1 MSEALRLPYMLKN
14 FLNSPYPSS
23 ILQSEFRPSGS
34 LRHAFALYASL
45 FGCRPPDEDAQG

>member
-14 FLNSPYPSS
+14 FLNSPYSLS
-23 ILQSEFRPSGS
+23 ILQSESWSSES

-45 FGCRPPDEDAQG
+45 FGCRPPDKDTQG